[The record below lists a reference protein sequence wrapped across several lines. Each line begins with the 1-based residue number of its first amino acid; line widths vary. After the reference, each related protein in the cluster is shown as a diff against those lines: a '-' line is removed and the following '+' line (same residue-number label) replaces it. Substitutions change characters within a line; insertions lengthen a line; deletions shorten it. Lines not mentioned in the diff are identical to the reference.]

1 LALGAGDDVERFADA
16 RYKRT
21 LMHVRSTA
29 VSSNDLIALVSRI
42 EQRLSELPEHLR
54 GKVTGS
60 SVLLA
65 QTMDEITRGQI
76 VSLSGALI
84 IIYLILATLFGS
96 LRVGAIA
103 LIPNLLP
110 IVAFFGI
117 LGLTGITLN
126 LATSLVATVALG
138 IAVDDSIHYFSRF
151 NTESRRLANEEL
163 GVERALAAVI
173 RPVTF
178 TTAALCA
185 GFLALVV
192 SDLRNQVEFGVLAAV
207 TLFIAWLV
215 DLTLSPALSAGLR
228 FVTLWEVLTIDLG
241 SEPHKKISLFHG
253 LTHRQARIAA
263 LFGRI
268 EPYAPGDRILAFGEE
283 GNEICILIEGVVV
296 AQVARPEGNRV
307 LRALHPGEVFG
318 EVALFTGKRTA
329 DIDAMTDVRVL
340 WLNQE
345 SLDRIQNRYPRIAAQ
360 LFWNLTGTVAVRLAD
375 ITARI

>member
-1 LALGAGDDVERFADA
+1 
-16 RYKRT
+16 
-21 LMHVRSTA
+21 MHVQSTA
-29 VSSNDLIALVSRI
+29 VSSNDLIALVERI
-42 EQRLSELPEHLR
+42 EERLKQLPEHLR

-76 VSLSGALI
+76 VSLSGALLL
-84 IIYLILATLFGS
+84 IYLILSILFGS
-96 LRVGAIA
+96 LRVGAVA

-110 IVAFFGI
+110 IAVFFGI
-117 LGLTGITLN
+117 LGATGIALN

-163 GVERALAAVI
+163 GVERAISAII

-185 GFLALVV
+185 GFLALMV
-192 SDLRNQVEFGVLAAV
+192 SDLQSQVEFGILAAC
-207 TLFIAWLV
+207 TLFVAWLV
-215 DLTLSPALSAGLR
+215 DLTLSPALSSGLR
-228 FVTLWEVLTIDLG
+228 FVTLWEVLTLDLG
-241 SEPHKKISLFHG
+241 EEPHKKIGLFHG

-268 EPYAPGDRILAFGEE
+268 EPYEPGGRIMSFGEQ
-283 GNEICILIEGVVV
+283 GHEICILIEGVVV
-296 AQVARPEGNRV
+296 VKVSRPEGDRV
-307 LRALHPGEVFG
+307 IRALHPGEVFG

-329 DIDAMTDVRVL
+329 NIDAMTDVRVL

-345 SLDRIQNRYPRIAAQ
+345 SLQRIQSRYPAIAAQ
-360 LFWNLTGTVAVRLAD
+360 LFWNLTGTVSHRLAD
-375 ITARI
+375 ITSRV